1 MIHWLDSL
9 ATDAAPRVGGKA
21 APLAALAMAGLPV
34 PPGFVV
40 GTEAYTSVVAGLPRL
55 VAALDEA
62 RRHPPEDVAE
72 TLMPVFGRLPL
83 PGALEA
89 DIREAYAALSE
100 RLETPEPAVAVRSSA
115 VGEDGEGAS
124 FAGQQA
130 TYLNVRG
137 ADAVLAA
144 IKACWAGLWSARAV
158 GYRRRLGDEAAP
170 AIAVLVQALVLPD
183 VAGVA
188 FTVNPVTGDPAEL
201 LIDAS
206 WGLGEAVVSGRVTP
220 DQVIVERATG
230 AVRSYMVGTKEVEVI
245 PDGAGV
251 DVRDVPA
258 ARRQL
263 KALSPQHIEAL
274 AALADA
280 VEARQGPAQD
290 LEWAI
295 VGEQLYLLQ
304 ARPITGLPP
313 APPPGGWRSPVA
325 GGHFERRNF
334 AEHFSGPLSPL
345 AETLVLP
352 AVAEVLPALAR
363 EVGMTLEPPALAA
376 IHGYAFARSDMRRRW
391 DFPLRATATFF
402 STWLHDPKGWELT
415 PGGGHDA
422 RLALLLAH
430 PPAPTDASGLVAWA
444 EAFMEQFALTWRDL
458 HRLSGGW
465 RWSEYAL
472 RWALGGQI
480 LAAGALLQGFDS
492 PVFSLERRL
501 YELGAEADADVLAA
515 LAAPDPWAAL
525 TAIGA
530 ASESFRARIE
540 RLCRQSDG
548 LPASFD
554 PHVPMPFEAPA
565 SLCHLVLASR
575 RQAGM
580 SPEQRLLQ
588 LALARGAAER
598 QVLDAAPPLRRWLIR
613 RLLPLAQRY
622 AEVREPAIA
631 KLGHGWQTFRQQL
644 LALGAWGVANGHLGA
659 PEDVFF
665 LRWPEV
671 RALVAGQPGLDA
683 SAIAERRATWEAQG
697 KLSPPSMVGGA
708 TERSLGRAIAGVPA
722 SPGRVTGVARVI
734 HGPADF
740 ASLAPGEI
748 LVAPATT
755 PAWTPLF
762 HLAAAIVTDVGG
774 PLSHGSIVAREF
786 RIPAVLGTTS
796 ATRRLKSGDVVT
808 VDGDYGLVWLG
819 DG

>member
-1 MIHWLDSL
+1 
-9 ATDAAPRVGGKA
+9 
-21 APLAALAMAGLPV
+21 
-34 PPGFVV
+34 
-40 GTEAYTSVVAGLPRL
+40 
-55 VAALDEA
+55 VAALDES

-72 TLMPVFGRLPL
+72 TLMPIFGRLPL
-83 PGALEA
+83 PEALEA
-89 DIREAYAALSE
+89 AIREAYAALAE
-100 RLETPEPAVAVRSSA
+100 RLGTSDPAVAVRSSA

-130 TYLNVRG
+130 TFLNVRG

-144 IKACWAGLWSARAV
+144 IRACWAGLWSARAV
-158 GYRRRLGDEAAP
+158 GYRRRLGEEANP
-170 AIAVLVQALVLPD
+170 AIAVLVQSLVLPD

-188 FTVNPVTGDPAEL
+188 FTVNPVSGDPAEL

-220 DQVIVERATG
+220 DQVIVEKASG
-230 AVRSYMVGTKEVEVI
+230 VVRSYLVGTKEVEVF
-245 PDGAGV
+245 PEGAGV
-251 DVRDVPA
+251 DLRDVPA
-258 ARRQL
+258 AKRQL
-263 KALSPQHIEAL
+263 RALTAPHIQAL
-274 AALADA
+274 AALASE
-280 VEARQGPAQD
+280 VEAHRGPAQD

-295 VGEQLYLLQ
+295 VGERVYLLQ

-313 APPPGGWRSPVA
+313 APPPGGWQSPVPN
-325 GGHFERRNF
+325 GTFERRNF
-334 AEHFSGPLSPL
+334 AEHFSVPLSPL

-363 EVGMTLEPPALAA
+363 EVGMALAPPTLVA
-376 IHGYAFARSDMRRRW
+376 LHGYAFARSDMRRRW
-391 DFPLRATATFF
+391 DFPLRAIATFF
-402 STWLHDPKGWELT
+402 STWLHDPKAWELT

-422 RLALLLAH
+422 RLAILLAN
-430 PPAPTDASGLVAWA
+430 PPAPSDATGLVAWA
-444 EAFMEQFALTWRDL
+444 EAYMEQFALTWRDL

-472 RWALGGQI
+472 RRALGGQI

-492 PVFSLERRL
+492 PVFALERRL
-501 YELGAEADADVLAA
+501 YELGAEADGPVLAA
-515 LAAPDPWAAL
+515 LASPEPWAAL
-525 TAIGA
+525 TALGA
-530 ASESFRARIE
+530 DSESFRARIE
-540 RLCRQSDG
+540 RLCRQSEG

-554 PHVPMPFEAPA
+554 PLMPMPYEAPEA
-565 SLCHLVLASR
+565 LCRLVLASR
-575 RQAGM
+575 RQAGV

-588 LALARGAAER
+588 LALARGAAEQ
-598 QVLDAAPPLRRWLIR
+598 QVLASATPLRRWLIR

-622 AEVREPAIA
+622 AEAREPAIA
-631 KLGHGWQTFRQQL
+631 TLGHGWQAFRQQL
-644 LALGAWGVANGHLGA
+644 LALGAWGVAMGHWDA
-659 PEDVFF
+659 PEAIFF

-671 RALVAGQPGLDA
+671 RALVAGQPGPEPEVLA
-683 SAIAERRATWEAQG
+683 GRRATWEAQG
-697 KLSPPSMVGGA
+697 RLSPPSLIGGA
-708 TERSLGRAIAGVPA
+708 PERSLGRAIAGVPA
-722 SPGRVTGVARVI
+722 SPGRVTGVARVV
-734 HGPADF
+734 HGPEDF

-796 ATRRLKSGDVVT
+796 ATRRLKSDDVVT